1 MSESFKIYD
10 SQRVFLKILG
20 LILITFF
27 LYFRALNGEFLWLD
41 IENIVHN
48 PLLRSYLGLA
58 QIWNSYGAIN
68 YIPLTFTSFFLE
80 YQIWGASPFGY
91 HITNISLH
99 VFNAIL
105 LGKILQKLELRD
117 AWLIALI
124 FVIHPIYVES
134 VAWISQRANVLSGFF
149 YLASA
154 LSFLRYR
161 DKDLKRYYLLS
172 IICFTFSLFSHPIT
186 CTLPLALMLLVY
198 SQEGKVSWKTIQSLF
213 SFILL
218 GALFFFRALSA
229 QCVYLLSNGES
240 FQFSLL
246 ERLVISS
253 RALIFYA
260 QKILVPNSL
269 SIIYPQW
276 DLSLNQPLNIFSLYF
291 NTAILLLLIGL
302 FLKGYKWFAIAL
314 VFNIL
319 TILPNFG
326 FLNLNEFS
334 NSFVADRYQYL
345 ASIGVLVLSV
355 ELLTGFLKGLLQK
368 IVLIV
373 VLIIFG
379 ALTWSQTHVYQ
390 NQESFWKNV
399 IETNPKS
406 SIGYDNLGD
415 YFLHRGQISLAIR
428 NYTTAIQL
436 DSSNADSYLNRG
448 KAFFSLRK
456 NEKAL
461 SDFNHA
467 LKINKNDAIALN
479 NRAGIYQLLGDNK
492 RAIKDLNRSLKLKP
506 DYSSAYYNRG
516 LLYFIEEDLAS
527 AEADL
532 NKAIKLNPNYGDAY
546 QVRGNLMFNKMG
558 NASSSCEDWK
568 KACDLEKCVSFVKA
582 LEQKLCN

>member
-1 MSESFKIYD
+1 
-10 SQRVFLKILG
+10 
-20 LILITFF
+20 
-27 LYFRALNGEFLWLD
+27 
-41 IENIVHN
+41 
-48 PLLRSYLGLA
+48 
-58 QIWNSYGAIN
+58 
-68 YIPLTFTSFFLE
+68 
-80 YQIWGASPFGY
+80 
-91 HITNISLH
+91 
-99 VFNAIL
+99 
-105 LGKILQKLELRD
+105 
-117 AWLIALI
+117 
-124 FVIHPIYVES
+124 
-134 VAWISQRANVLSGFF
+134 
-149 YLASA
+149 
-154 LSFLRYR
+154 
-161 DKDLKRYYLLS
+161 
-172 IICFTFSLFSHPIT
+172 
-186 CTLPLALMLLVY
+186 MLLVY